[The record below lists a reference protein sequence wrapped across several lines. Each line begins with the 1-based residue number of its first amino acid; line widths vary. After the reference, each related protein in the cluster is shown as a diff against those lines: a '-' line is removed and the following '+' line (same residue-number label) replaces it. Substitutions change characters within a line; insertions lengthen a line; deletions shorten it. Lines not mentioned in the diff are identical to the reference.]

1 MKALRKRQ
9 SALLGLGL
17 LGMSNV
23 AFAEDVLDT
32 GDTAWVLVSTALV
45 LMMTLPGLALFY
57 AGMVRKKNI
66 LSTMMHSYGA
76 TAVVSVLWV
85 VLGYSLAFSE
95 GSMNAFVGGFANTM
109 LAGVG
114 LDDVSGTIPVI
125 LFVIFQ
131 LTFAV
136 ITVAILAGSLAERI
150 KFGAFM
156 WFSAA
161 WVLLVYAPICHWVW
175 GGGWLTGDALDFA
188 GGTVVHINAGVA
200 GLVLAALLGK
210 RKDYGKGNL
219 APANL
224 SLTLIG
230 AGLVWVGWFGFN
242 GGSALGANGSAAMA
256 LVVSQVAA
264 AIGAIAW
271 MVCEYFA
278 RGKASALGGAS
289 GAIAGLVGI
298 TPAAGFVDVSGAL
311 AIGVL
316 TAVACF
322 LMIQYGKRRL
332 GIDDSLDA
340 FGLHG
345 VGGIVGAVLTGVFV
359 STEIYPDAAN
369 VSMASQLWLQ
379 IEGVLA
385 TIAYSAVMTAIIGLA
400 IKYTIGL
407 RVDAEDEYQGLDL
420 AIHGEKIAD

>member
-1 MKALRKRQ
+1 MNRFGKWASL
-9 SALLGLGL
+9 SVGLGL
-17 LGMSNV
+17 LSASNL
-23 AFAEDVLDT
+23 AYAEDVLDT
-32 GDTAWVLVSTALV
+32 GDTAWVLISTALV

-85 VLGYSLAFSE
+85 VIGYSLAFSE
-95 GSMNAFVGGFANTM
+95 GSFNAFVGGFDHVM
-109 LAGVG
+109 LANIG

-125 LFVIFQ
+125 LFVVFQ

-161 WVLLVYAPICHWVW
+161 WVVLVYAPICHWVW

-210 RKDYGKGNL
+210 RKDYGKGIL

-271 MVCEYFA
+271 MACEYIV
-278 RGKASALGGAS
+278 RKKASALGGAS

-298 TPAAGFVDVSGAL
+298 TPAAGFVDVFGAL
-311 AIGVL
+311 AIGAI
-316 TAVACF
+316 TAIACF
-322 LMIQYGKRRL
+322 VMIHYGKRRL

-359 STEIYPDAAN
+359 SSAIYPDAAE
-369 VSMASQLWLQ
+369 VSMATQLWLQ

-385 TIAYSAVMTAIIGLA
+385 TIAYSAVMTAIIGLV

>member
-1 MKALRKRQ
+1 MNRFGKWASL
-9 SALLGLGL
+9 SVGLGL
-17 LGMSNV
+17 LSASNL
-23 AFAEDVLDT
+23 AYAEDVLDT
-32 GDTAWVLVSTALV
+32 GDTAWVLISTALV

-85 VLGYSLAFSE
+85 VIGYSLAFSE
-95 GSMNAFVGGFANTM
+95 GGFNAFVGGFDHVM
-109 LAGVG
+109 LANIG

-125 LFVIFQ
+125 LFVVFQ

-161 WVLLVYAPICHWVW
+161 WVVLVYAPICHWVW

-210 RKDYGKGNL
+210 RKDYGKGIL

-271 MVCEYFA
+271 MVCEYIV
-278 RGKASALGGAS
+278 RKKASALGGAS

-298 TPAAGFVDVSGAL
+298 TPAAGFVDVFGAL
-311 AIGVL
+311 AIGAI
-316 TAVACF
+316 TAIACF
-322 LMIQYGKRRL
+322 VMIHYGKRRL

-359 STEIYPDAAN
+359 SSAIYPDAAE
-369 VSMASQLWLQ
+369 VSMATQLWLQ

-385 TIAYSAVMTAIIGLA
+385 TIVYSAVMTAIIGLV

>member
-1 MKALRKRQ
+1 MNRFGEWASL
-9 SALLGLGL
+9 SVGLGL
-17 LGMSNV
+17 LSASNL
-23 AFAEDVLDT
+23 AYAEDVLDT
-32 GDTAWVLVSTALV
+32 GDTAWVLISTALV

-85 VLGYSLAFSE
+85 IIGYSLAFSE
-95 GSMNAFVGGFANTM
+95 GSFNAFVGGFDHVM
-109 LAGVG
+109 LANIG

-125 LFVIFQ
+125 LFVVFQ

-161 WVLLVYAPICHWVW
+161 WVVLVYAPVCHWVW

-200 GLVLAALLGK
+200 GLVLVALLGK
-210 RKDYGKGNL
+210 RKDYGKGIL

-271 MVCEYFA
+271 MVCEYIV
-278 RGKASALGGAS
+278 RKKASALGGAS

-298 TPAAGFVDVSGAL
+298 TPAAGFVDVFGAL
-311 AIGVL
+311 AIGAI
-316 TAVACF
+316 TAIACF
-322 LMIQYGKRRL
+322 VMIHYGKRRL

-359 STEIYPDAAN
+359 SSTIYPDAAK
-369 VSMASQLWLQ
+369 VSMATQLWLQ

-385 TIAYSAVMTAIIGLA
+385 TIAYSAVMTAIIGLV

>member
-1 MKALRKRQ
+1 MNRFGKWASL
-9 SALLGLGL
+9 SVGLGL
-17 LGMSNV
+17 LSASNL
-23 AFAEDVLDT
+23 AYAEDVLDT
-32 GDTAWVLVSTALV
+32 GDTAWVLISTALV

-85 VLGYSLAFSE
+85 IIGYSLAFSE
-95 GSMNAFVGGFANTM
+95 GSFNAFVGGFDHVM
-109 LAGVG
+109 LANIG

-125 LFVIFQ
+125 LFVVFQ

-161 WVLLVYAPICHWVW
+161 WVVLVYAPICHWVW

-210 RKDYGKGNL
+210 RKDYGKGVL

-271 MVCEYFA
+271 MVCEYIV
-278 RGKASALGGAS
+278 RKKASALGGAS

-298 TPAAGFVDVSGAL
+298 TPAAGFVDVFGAL
-311 AIGVL
+311 AIGAI
-316 TAVACF
+316 TAIACF
-322 LMIQYGKRRL
+322 VMIHYGKRRL

-359 STEIYPDAAN
+359 SSAIYPDAAE
-369 VSMASQLWLQ
+369 VSMATQLWLQ

-385 TIAYSAVMTAIIGLA
+385 TIAYSAVMTAIIGLV

>member
-1 MKALRKRQ
+1 MNRFGEWASL
-9 SALLGLGL
+9 SVGLGL
-17 LGMSNV
+17 LSASNL
-23 AFAEDVLDT
+23 AYAEDVLDT
-32 GDTAWVLVSTALV
+32 GDTAWVLISTALV

-85 VLGYSLAFSE
+85 IIGYSLAFSE
-95 GSMNAFVGGFANTM
+95 GSFNAFVGGFDHVM
-109 LAGVG
+109 LANIG

-125 LFVIFQ
+125 LFVVFQ

-161 WVLLVYAPICHWVW
+161 WVVLVYAPVCHWVW

-188 GGTVVHINAGVA
+188 GGTVVHINAGMA

-210 RKDYGKGNL
+210 RKDYGKGIL

-271 MVCEYFA
+271 MVCEYIV
-278 RGKASALGGAS
+278 RKKASALGGAS

-298 TPAAGFVDVSGAL
+298 TPAAGFVDVFGAL
-311 AIGVL
+311 AIGAI
-316 TAVACF
+316 TAIACF
-322 LMIQYGKRRL
+322 VMIHYGKRRL

-359 STEIYPDAAN
+359 SSTIYPDATE
-369 VSMASQLWLQ
+369 VSMATQLWLQ

-385 TIAYSAVMTAIIGLA
+385 TIAYSAVMTAIIGLV

-407 RVDAEDEYQGLDL
+407 RVNAEDEYQGLDL

>member
-1 MKALRKRQ
+1 MNRFGKWASL
-9 SALLGLGL
+9 SVGLGL
-17 LGMSNV
+17 LSASNL
-23 AFAEDVLDT
+23 AYAEDVLDT
-32 GDTAWVLVSTALV
+32 GDTAWVLISTALV

-85 VLGYSLAFSE
+85 VIGYSLAFSE
-95 GSMNAFVGGFANTM
+95 GSFNAFVGGFDHVM
-109 LAGVG
+109 LANIG

-125 LFVIFQ
+125 LFVVFQ

-161 WVLLVYAPICHWVW
+161 WVVLVYAPICHWVW

-210 RKDYGKGNL
+210 RKDYGKGIL

-271 MVCEYFA
+271 MACEYIV
-278 RGKASALGGAS
+278 RKKASALGGAS

-298 TPAAGFVDVSGAL
+298 TPAAGFVDVFGAL
-311 AIGVL
+311 AIGAI
-316 TAVACF
+316 TAIACF
-322 LMIQYGKRRL
+322 VMIHYGKRRL

-359 STEIYPDAAN
+359 SSTIYPDAAE
-369 VSMASQLWLQ
+369 VSMATQLWLQ

-385 TIAYSAVMTAIIGLA
+385 TIVYSAVMTAVIGLV